1 MPPRRSPLGPP
12 LNSVVSPFE
21 PMQPLPSIEHIAA
34 NLRRL
39 GIEVPQSA
47 KVGAF
52 GDSPEQSRQLLDLI
66 RSGRKRAGAAL
77 LWAHEAEGEAIPE
90 AGELEVVV
98 DHLNRPS
105 LVTRITEVEVVPFS
119 MVGADFAAREGEGD
133 ASLEYWR
140 AEHWDFFSRECR
152 RIGRK
157 PHESMPVVCCSF
169 EVLHVVPESE
179 AG

>member
-1 MPPRRSPLGPP
+1 M
-12 LNSVVSPFE
+12 E
-21 PMQPLPSIEHIAA
+21 PLPSIDHIAP

-39 GIEVPQSA
+39 GIDVPESA

-52 GDSPEQSRQLLDLI
+52 GDSAEQSRQLLELI
-66 RSGRKRAGAAL
+66 RSGRKRGGAAL
-77 LWAHEAEGEAIPE
+77 LWAYEAEGEPIPK
-90 AGELEVVV
+90 AGEVEVVV
-98 DHLNRPS
+98 DHLNKPS
-105 LVTRITEVEVVPFS
+105 LVTRITEVEVVPFN
-119 MVGADFAAREGEGD
+119 MVGAGFAAREGEGD

-140 AEHWDFFSRECR
+140 AEHWNFFSRECQ

-169 EVLHVVPESE
+169 EVLHVVPGSE